1 MQQLFQKDIQY
12 YKFCFYGF
20 FKNLRFF
27 EPFLILF
34 FLEKNITFLQIGI
47 IYSTR
52 EVLINILE
60 IPSGILADIFGRKKT
75 LIISFFFYITSFA
88 MFFFT
93 HSFFSFLMAI
103 SFYAMGDSFRS
114 GNHKT
119 MIFEYLRIHGWNDQ
133 RAHYY
138 GHTRSWSQ
146 FGSAISSLIAAAI
159 VFYSGNYQSIFI
171 ISVIPYILDLILI
184 SSYPRELDKS
194 IESQNISSVK
204 SGFKQI
210 INEFTLSLKNPS
222 ILRAVAN
229 LSIHSGF
236 HRSIKDYLQPVIQS
250 LAISLPVFLY
260 YTDTQRSS
268 ILIGIIY
275 FIVYILTSLTTRKA
289 GYLKDRI
296 QSTSK
301 ALNITMFMGF
311 ILALISG
318 IFYHYGFF
326 LVSIIFYILIYL
338 IENLRNPIGVGYVS
352 ELYQDHILSTALSLN
367 SQSKSL
373 LAAIFAPILGFIADY
388 FGVGIALAGLSF
400 FIIIAG
406 PFFTVK
412 PSK

>member
-1 MQQLFQKDIQY
+1 MQQSFRKDIQY

-34 FLEKNITFLQIGI
+34 FLEKNISFLQIGI
-47 IYSTR
+47 IYSVR
-52 EVLINILE
+52 EILINILE

-75 LIISFFFYITSFA
+75 LIISFFFYITSFII
-88 MFFFT
+88 FYLT
-93 HSFFSFLMAI
+93 HSFLSFLIAI
-103 SFYAMGDSFRS
+103 SFYAIGDSFRS

-119 MIFEYLRIHGWNDQ
+119 MIFEYLRIHGWNDL

-184 SSYPRELDKS
+184 SSYPKELDKS
-194 IESQNISSVK
+194 RESQNISSLK

-210 INEFTLSLKNPS
+210 IDEFTLSLKNPS

-229 LSIHSGF
+229 LSVHSGF

-250 LAISLPVFLY
+250 LAISLPVLLY
-260 YTDTQRSS
+260 LTDTQRSS

-275 FIVYILTSLTTRKA
+275 FVVYVLTSLTTRRA
-289 GYLKDRI
+289 GYVKDSI
-296 QSTSK
+296 KSTGI
-301 ALNITMFMGF
+301 ALNITMYAGFM
-311 ILALISG
+311 LALISG
-318 IFYHYGFF
+318 IFFHYGFY
-326 LVSIIFYILIYL
+326 LISIILYILIYL
-338 IENLRNPIGVGYVS
+338 TENLRNPIGVGYVS
-352 ELYQDHILSTALSLN
+352 ELYEDHILSTALSLN

-388 FGVGIALAGLSF
+388 FGVGIALVGLSV
-400 FIIIAG
+400 FILLG
-406 PFFTVK
+406 SPFFTVK
-412 PSK
+412 PTK